1 MPTRVQ
7 LLNPD
12 YYAPMLSNAVRIV
25 FILVFA
31 YIATRAVTRVLRAL
45 RGYTVKMMIKSGG
58 GNEYEIEKRAE
69 TIGNLTGKFCFVL
82 IWTIAGLMILKE
94 MNFDVRPLL
103 AGAGVAGIAI
113 GFGAQNIIK
122 DVLAGVFLMME
133 NQIRVN
139 DVAVINGKTGLVE
152 EINLRTTVL
161 RSEDGAVHIFPNGII
176 QGLSNLT
183 REYSYYVFNLTV
195 AYTEDID
202 HVVAVLR
209 GIGDELS
216 QEEPYRTVV
225 LAPIE
230 VLGVDKLADAGAVIK
245 ARFKTVPNQQWMVG
259 REMNRRIIKRFE
271 EAKIG
276 LPSAAPAVNVV
287 LPPPPWNEA
296 LLTIREAEEG
306 YAFTSAP
313 SSLTM
318 LDKNDFASPN
328 NISVL
333 SR

>member
-1 MPTRVQ
+1 MKYMPTRSQ

-12 YYAPMLSNAVRIV
+12 YYAPLLSNAIRIV
-25 FILVFA
+25 LVLVFA
-31 YIATRAVTRVLRAL
+31 YIATRTVARLMRAVRS
-45 RGYTVKMMIKSGG
+45 YIVKMMLKSGG
-58 GNEYEIEKRAE
+58 GNEFEIAKRAE
-69 TIGNLTGKFCFVL
+69 TIENLFGKALFVL
-82 IWTIAGLMILKE
+82 IWITAGLMILKE

-103 AGAGVAGIAI
+103 AGAGVAGVAI
-113 GFGAQNIIK
+113 GLGAQNIIK
-122 DVLAGVFLMME
+122 DVLGGVFLMME

-161 RSEDGAVHIFPNGII
+161 RGEDGAVHIFPNGVI

-183 REYSYYVFNLTV
+183 REYSYYVFNLSI

-202 HVVAVLR
+202 HVVTVLK

-216 QEEPYRTVV
+216 QEEPYRAVV

-230 VLGVDKLADAGAVIK
+230 VLGVDKLADSGAVIK

-259 REMNRRIIKRFE
+259 REMNRRIIQRFE

-276 LPSAAPAVNVV
+276 MPSAAPIVNVV
-287 LPPPPWNEA
+287 LPR
-296 LLTIREAEEG
+296 T
-306 YAFTSAP
+306 
-313 SSLTM
+313 
-318 LDKNDFASPN
+318 
-328 NISVL
+328 
-333 SR
+333 